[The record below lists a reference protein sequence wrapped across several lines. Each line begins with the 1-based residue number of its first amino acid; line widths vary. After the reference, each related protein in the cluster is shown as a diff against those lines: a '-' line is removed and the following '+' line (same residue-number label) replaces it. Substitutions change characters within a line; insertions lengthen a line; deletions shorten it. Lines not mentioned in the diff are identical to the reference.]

1 MTSTTENPKRHR
13 DVLER
18 ILAMLESIDR
28 NVEEI
33 LDDLHDHLAD
43 MRFAGW
49 TDEPCTDHDLYE

>member
-1 MTSTTENPKRHR
+1 MTPKTETPKRHR
-13 DVLER
+13 DLLER

-43 MRFAGW
+43 TRFAGW
-49 TDEPCTDHDLYE
+49 LDEPSPADLYE